1 MVELILGVPIGLVL
15 SQLDGLMTEDGY
27 MVSVIARRMI
37 LVRQGQIVDD
47 LISARIVVS
56 NLIII
61 IATPNTATPLGI
73 SECQVVLERSM
84 IDTYR

>member
-27 MVSVIARRMI
+27 MVCIIARRMI

-84 IDTYR
+84 IDTNR